1 MTATPRKGSNII
13 SLVDA
18 KQLKGENMV
27 KLPVIVYN
35 RKSQDDVL
43 LSAIALRKKLEEE
56 AKKQQTQ
63 TQRYIRPIILFQAQP
78 RSSEDSTTYDKIK
91 AALVDIGIPREEIA
105 IKTGDRDELKNVDLK
120 SPECPIRYIITV
132 NALKEGWDCPF
143 AYILATVANRSSV
156 VDVEQILG
164 RILRLPDAKNNQSD
178 VLNLSYVITSS
189 NAFYNTLDKVVAGL
203 NVAGFTSKDYRVD
216 DSHVDEDTVNE
227 EEQTVQMELSVSEEA
242 SAEDSADD
250 FVENWDIETL
260 KEQVS
265 CVMESEDIEDLPERN
280 NPAEKMIE
288 QAVEQNILYSQE
300 MDNSDV
306 GDAPVPW
313 EVVEKMKHYKM
324 NPIYEDDA
332 KEIEIPQFMI
342 DIGRTLFSDNSYNVL
357 SKENLYAGFSLVDK
371 DTEIDFDNMDAE
383 IAKIDIDDSD
393 SLPKAWK
400 LQGFDNQFV
409 KEWFEDQPSER
420 KLRICKQMIISKL
433 SKNNAINDRELENY
447 VDRIIE
453 KMSEDQLTD
462 LEQSPYLYINK
473 INKKVNSL
481 LDLHAKKVFHEWIE
495 QDKIS
500 CLPSYRLPKEIS
512 PVDTI
517 SSIPK
522 SLYSEEEKFDNDYE
536 RKVVMELASLDNIK
550 WWHRNMPRKGFA
562 INGSI
567 NAYPDLLVRTESGK
581 LLLIETKGDQL
592 DNPESKMKAEVG
604 AQWAAM
610 AGRMY
615 KYYMVFQTKNPDYN
629 GAYSYEEFMR
639 IVKEL

>member
-1 MTATPRKGSNII
+1 
-13 SLVDA
+13 
-18 KQLKGENMV
+18 
-27 KLPVIVYN
+27 
-35 RKSQDDVL
+35 
-43 LSAIALRKKLEEE
+43 
-56 AKKQQTQ
+56 
-63 TQRYIRPIILFQAQP
+63 
-78 RSSEDSTTYDKIK
+78 
-91 AALVDIGIPREEIA
+91 
-105 IKTGDRDELKNVDLK
+105 
-120 SPECPIRYIITV
+120 
-132 NALKEGWDCPF
+132 
-143 AYILATVANRSSV
+143 
-156 VDVEQILG
+156 
-164 RILRLPDAKNNQSD
+164 
-178 VLNLSYVITSS
+178 
-189 NAFYNTLDKVVAGL
+189 
-203 NVAGFTSKDYRVD
+203 
-216 DSHVDEDTVNE
+216 
-227 EEQTVQMELSVSEEA
+227 
-242 SAEDSADD
+242 
-250 FVENWDIETL
+250 
-260 KEQVS
+260 
-265 CVMESEDIEDLPERN
+265 
-280 NPAEKMIE
+280 MIE

-306 GDAPVPW
+306 EDAPVPW
-313 EVVEKMKHYKM
+313 EIVEKMKHYKM

-550 WWHRNMPRKGFA
+550 WWHRNMARKGFA